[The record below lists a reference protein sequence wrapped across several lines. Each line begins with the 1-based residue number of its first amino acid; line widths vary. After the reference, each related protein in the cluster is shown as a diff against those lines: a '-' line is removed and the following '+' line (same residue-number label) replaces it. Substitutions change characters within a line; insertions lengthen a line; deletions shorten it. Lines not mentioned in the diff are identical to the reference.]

1 MENLRRCSI
10 QISITDRCVLFL
22 FGCVRVRVAL
32 ESAIE
37 IQACLL
43 LTQVRRK
50 SSEVAACCLVN
61 RGQGLELRPSS
72 NLISGWGADHA
83 DLETCSRVPLAAALR
98 GVAEW
103 MHPPVA
109 DTVLSAQS

>member
-1 MENLRRCSI
+1 MPA
-10 QISITDRCVLFL
+10 V
-22 FGCVRVRVAL
+22 
-32 ESAIE
+32 E

-43 LTQVRRK
+43 LTKVRPK

-72 NLISGWGADHA
+72 NLISGGWGADRA
-83 DLETCSRVPLAAALR
+83 DLETCSRVEMSVMQEGAIRASGRLR